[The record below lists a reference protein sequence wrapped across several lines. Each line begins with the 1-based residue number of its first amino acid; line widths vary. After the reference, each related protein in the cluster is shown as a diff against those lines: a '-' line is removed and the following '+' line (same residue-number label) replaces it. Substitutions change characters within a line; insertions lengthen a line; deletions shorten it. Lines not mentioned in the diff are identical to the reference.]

1 MLCDFGGLAL
11 CCRGLNWGSSILRL
25 MPLRISLAW
34 VIALTLVWVSCSKLD
49 LDRTATIIEGFD
61 ASPCALIEDSLV
73 VETDDGFLLSFESE
87 PFWSLQFPEGGEQMT
102 LRYYRFDPIYPEE
115 EIHSFYSVGDSKA
128 DFINAQGMCVYRYR
142 EFLNFDTD
150 GTVIWADET
159 TDVTIHAGHIEVVR
173 WVQSQGIYLTYSFL
187 RNTEPVCNPVE
198 EADVVEMGI
207 EYGEPYVYSIWSVS
221 PWTEEEFT
229 VHLEIVFVDSETAI
243 RFDPL
248 ANVSDT
254 LELCAYDGDWPN
266 GLDIGGFEFD
276 YQHYPE
282 IAMTR
287 LSYQSEWWDPVEQQ
301 FHIYL

>member
-1 MLCDFGGLAL
+1 MPSIFKAMLFRFSSVWTFGFVLAL
-11 CCRGLNWGSSILRL
+11 
-25 MPLRISLAW
+25 
-34 VIALTLVWVSCSKLD
+34 VSCGKPELEG
-49 LDRTATIIEGFD
+49 TVTIIEGFD
-61 ASPCALIEDSLV
+61 ASSCALIEDSLV
-73 VETDDGFLLSFESE
+73 IETDDGFPLSFESE
-87 PFWSLQFPEGGEQMT
+87 PFWSLKFPEGGEQMT

-128 DFINAQGMCVYRYR
+128 DAINAQGLCVYRYR
-142 EFLNFDTD
+142 EFLNFDAN

-159 TDVTIHAGHIEVVR
+159 TDVTIHAGHIEVLR
-173 WVQSQGIYLTYSFL
+173 WIQSQGIHLTYSFL
-187 RNTEPVCNPVE
+187 RNTENVCNPVE
-198 EADVVEMGI
+198 ETDVVEMGI

-243 RFDPL
+243 RFDPMT
-248 ANVSDT
+248 NESDT
-254 LELCAYDGDWPN
+254 LALCDYDGDWPN

-282 IAMTR
+282 IDVTR